1 MTSSRSLVN
10 NAVVHTPKD
19 ASITVGVDVDSGD
32 TVGVGGSH
40 DDVVITVADTG
51 QGLDPADLE
60 HVFERFY
67 RGDSSRYRGEGGG
80 SGLGLS
86 IVAALVDAHGG
97 RVGVESTP
105 DQGARFWVRLP
116 RLTS

>member
-1 MTSSRSLVN
+1 MQVIRNLVN
-10 NAVVHTPKD
+10 NAVVHTPDD

-32 TVGVGGSH
+32 AVGSH

-51 QGLDPADLE
+51 KGLEPADLD

-86 IVAALVDAHGG
+86 IVSALVDAHGG
-97 RVGVESTP
+97 TVGVESTP
-105 DQGARFWVRLP
+105 GEGARFWVRLP
-116 RLTS
+116 RLAS

>member
-1 MTSSRSLVN
+1 M
-10 NAVVHTPKD
+10 VHTPKD
-19 ASITVGVDVDSGD
+19 ASITVGVAVDRAG
-32 TVGVGGSH
+32 THGNGAPV

-51 QGLDPADLE
+51 QGLEAGELE

-86 IVAALVDAHGG
+86 IVAALVGAHGG

-105 DQGARFWVRLP
+105 GQGACFWVRLP
-116 RLTS
+116 RLAA